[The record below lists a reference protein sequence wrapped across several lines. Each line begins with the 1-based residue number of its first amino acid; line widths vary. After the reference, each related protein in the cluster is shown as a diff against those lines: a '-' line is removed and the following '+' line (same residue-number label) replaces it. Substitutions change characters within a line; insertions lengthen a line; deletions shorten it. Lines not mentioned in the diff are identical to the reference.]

1 MIRRL
6 TITALFLLVFGVQL
20 ATAQSCSSY
29 TSGVSFGIYTGTTSD
44 TTGSVTVTCT
54 SATTYSI
61 GLSAGMASGATVTS
75 RAMTGPSSTLLSYK
89 LFSDATYTSNWGNT
103 SGSGWV
109 TGTGTGSAQVYT
121 IHAQIPAGQLAVPGT
136 YTDTIIV
143 TVTY

>member
-20 ATAQSCSSY
+20 VAAQSCSAYASGIAFGSY
-29 TSGVSFGIYTGTTSD
+29 TGITSN

-54 SATTYSI
+54 SGTTYSI
-61 GLSAGMASGATVTS
+61 GLSTGMASGATVTS
-75 RAMTGPSSTLLSYK
+75 RAMIGPSSALLSYK
-89 LFSDATYTSNWGNT
+89 LFSDATYTSNWGDT

-109 TGTGTGSAQVYT
+109 SGTGTGSAQPYT
-121 IHAQIPAGQLAVPGT
+121 IHAQISAGQLAVPGN
-136 YTDTIIV
+136 YTDTITV